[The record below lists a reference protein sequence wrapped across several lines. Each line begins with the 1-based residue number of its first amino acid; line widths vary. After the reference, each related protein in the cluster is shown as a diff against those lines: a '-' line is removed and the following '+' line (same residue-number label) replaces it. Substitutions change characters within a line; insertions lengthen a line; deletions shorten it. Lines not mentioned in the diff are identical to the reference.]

1 MTTISIN
8 LSTNDLLKGVEQLEK
23 EALEDFVKKVL
34 QIRAKRL
41 ADALSKE
48 ETTLLEAINI
58 GLSEQEQFTLQQL
71 ADKSQEGQLTEI
83 EHQYYMTL
91 VEKLEEFNNKRLI
104 ALGKLSQLR
113 GVALQY
119 LKKHLSTVII
129 CLMLL
134 ISYC

>member
-48 ETTLLEAINI
+48 ETTLL
-58 GLSEQEQFTLQQL
+58 GTFQ
-71 ADKSQEGQLTEI
+71 K
-83 EHQYYMTL
+83 
-91 VEKLEEFNNKRLI
+91 
-104 ALGKLSQLR
+104 
-113 GVALQY
+113 
-119 LKKHLSTVII
+119 
-129 CLMLL
+129 
-134 ISYC
+134 